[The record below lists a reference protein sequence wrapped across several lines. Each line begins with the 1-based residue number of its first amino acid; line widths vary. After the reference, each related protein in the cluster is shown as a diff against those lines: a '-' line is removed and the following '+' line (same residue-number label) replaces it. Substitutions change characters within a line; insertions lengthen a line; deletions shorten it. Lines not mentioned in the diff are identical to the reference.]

1 MSQHDFTIANQTASS
16 ARSDINNALQA
27 LASNSSGTTAPS
39 PSFANQYWYNPST
52 NILSLRNEGN
62 NAWIPVAYIDQSNSK
77 WEIFDDTKVVDTN
90 GTHIGN
96 LGDQSQSAWTAG
108 TSTTESLFSPS
119 KLKSWGD
126 TFGDNLIDING
137 FSDDN
142 YMELNGLLVQWTRVT
157 FTAQE
162 NSPFSVQFPKT
173 FSDVYVV
180 HVSMELNTGSGM
192 DGNLYIRSYTNS
204 AVSCQFHHTN
214 ANNYGTGKCHIIA
227 LGEP

>member
-1 MSQHDFTIANQTASS
+1 MSQHDLNIANQTAPNT
-16 ARSDINNALQA
+16 RSDINNALQA
-27 LASNSSGTTAPS
+27 LGSNNSGSSAPSTTYANMHWYDTSSNILKQRSEANDAWISIGYFDQSTNAFKVLDDTQVVNTSGT
-39 PSFANQYWYNPST
+39 QKG
-52 NILSLRNEGN
+52 L
-62 NAWIPVAYIDQSNSK
+62 
-77 WEIFDDTKVVDTN
+77 
-90 GTHIGN
+90 

-137 FSDDN
+137 FSNDN

-162 NSPFSVQFPKT
+162 NNPFSVSFPRS

-180 HVSMELNTGSGM
+180 HVSMELNVGSNM